1 MSFFRNG
8 SKAQGLES
16 KKTKTEAVAIVMV
29 QEWKHAWTGL
39 GFSFN
44 TTIIDIVDVTETM
57 ASVRGR
63 CTSDSAGD
71 SATLHDLV
79 HGWACVCNVS

>member
-1 MSFFRNG
+1 
-8 SKAQGLES
+8 
-16 KKTKTEAVAIVMV
+16 MV

-79 HGWACVCNVS
+79 RGWACVCAM